1 MQISR
6 RPVLGAIAAGF
17 VMSTVPVRAEART
30 LKGQVVYRERMLLPP
45 GAVVEVKLL
54 DVSLADAPARTLA
67 EARITDARTSPIA
80 YTLRYD
86 SSQIEPRRTYALQ
99 ARIVEGDRLLFINTT
114 RHTVFGGGQDG
125 GKEGGEIQVEKVG
138 GDQAEVPPSASP
150 VGRWLAEDIR
160 GGGVIDNLQSVVEIA
175 TDGAVTGS
183 GGCNRMRGQATISGT
198 SITITPLASTMMAC
212 PPAIM
217 DQEGKFM
224 AALEAARSFRI
235 DPQQRKL
242 FLFDGAG
249 QTVLRLSAM

>member
-1 MQISR
+1 MKVSR
-6 RPVLGAIAAGF
+6 RPVLRLVAAGL
-17 VMSTVPVRAEART
+17 TLRAASALAETRT
-30 LKGQVVYRERMLLPP
+30 LSGNVVYRERMLLPA

-54 DVSLADAPARTLA
+54 DVSLADAPARTIA
-67 EARITDARTSPIA
+67 ESRITDARTSHIP
-80 YTLRYD
+80 YVLRYD
-86 SSQIEPRRTYALQ
+86 SSQIDPRMTYALQ
-99 ARIVEGDRLLFINTT
+99 ARIVLGDRLLFINTT
-114 RHTVFGGGQDG
+114 RHTVLAGGKDDGDIQVENVGGGQ
-125 GKEGGEIQVEKVG
+125 
-138 GDQAEVPPSASP
+138 AETSAPSSP

-175 TDGAVTGS
+175 ADGTVTGS

-224 AALEAARSFRI
+224 SALEAARSFRI

-242 FLFDGAG
+242 FLLDGTG
-249 QTVLRLSAM
+249 QTILRLSAL